1 MGNCVSLQISCDQ
14 ALNQSCGCL
23 FGERNYILMM
33 ESNLEVLQKTMQ
45 ELKEK
50 REDLLRRVS
59 IEEGQGL
66 QRLAQVQGW
75 FSRVETV
82 ESQVNDLLEAKSTQT
97 KRLCLCGFCSG
108 NLVSSYDY
116 GKKVYKELK
125 EVEALIAKCVFK
137 VVAEKIPTAKGE
149 KKHIQTTVG
158 LDSMVEKAWKSL
170 MNGENITTTLGLY
183 GMGGVGKTT
192 LLARINNKFL
202 EVVNEFDVVIWVVVS
217 KDLQIEG
224 IQKQILGS
232 LGLVDKEWKQE
243 TEKEKASR
251 IYNILNRRRFMLLL
265 DDLWSEVDL
274 NKIGVPP
281 LTQENRCK
289 MVFTTRS
296 KEVCKEM
303 EVDDEMEVVCLSP
316 GEAWELFQKKVGE
329 TPLKSHQD
337 IPILARKV
345 AEKCCGLPLALN
357 VIGKAMA
364 CKESVQE
371 WQHVLNVLNLSSHKF
386 PGMAEKILPILKFS
400 YDSLKD
406 ENAKTC
412 FLYCSLF
419 PEDYEI
425 GKEELIEYWICE
437 GLIDGDCGDNNQ
449 GHDIIGLLV
458 RTHLLMDCELTTK
471 VKMHDVIREMAL
483 WIGNKK
489 ELESCV
495 KSGAQLC
502 HIPTDINWENVR
514 RVSLMSNH
522 IEELSCSFH
531 CPNLS
536 TLLLR
541 KNKLVDIS
549 GEIFQ
554 FMPALVVLDLSKN
567 KSLIEL
573 PEEISNLGSLQYL
586 NLSYTGIK
594 CLPVG
599 IKELK
604 KLINL
609 NLEFTFELQS
619 IVGISTSLP
628 NLQVLK
634 LFYSRVCVD
643 DRLMEE
649 LQLLEHLKI
658 LTATVDDAMV
668 LKSLQGIERLASC
681 TRALCLKNMS
691 ATVVMLNTVALDG
704 LQRLAIVNS
713 KLSEIKIDCERR
725 ERGGG
730 GFKNLSTVY
739 IVDLEGPKDLSWLLF
754 AQNVKYLFVARS
766 SKIREIINREKGMSI
781 SNVHPGIVVP
791 FGKLELLKVS
801 DMDEL
806 RRIFWNPPTLPNL
819 RQFGVQNCPKLSRAA
834 TKFPRLERG
843 S

>member
-1 MGNCVSLQISCDQ
+1 
-14 ALNQSCGCL
+14 
-23 FGERNYILMM
+23 MM

-50 REDLLRRVS
+50 RDDLLRRVS
-59 IEEGQGL
+59 IEEDQGL

-75 FSRVETV
+75 FSRVEGV
-82 ESQVNDLLEAKSTQT
+82 ESQVNDLLDSKSTQT

-108 NLVSSYDY
+108 NLVSSYEY
-116 GKKVYKELK
+116 GKKVFKKLK
-125 EVEALIAKCVFK
+125 EVEVLAAKGVFE
-137 VVAEKIPTAKGE
+137 VVAEKTPTPKGV

-170 MNGENITTTLGLY
+170 MMNGDSRTLGLY

-202 EVVNEFDVVIWVVVS
+202 ELMSEVDVVIWVLVS

-224 IQKQILGS
+224 IQKQILGR
-232 LGLVDKEWKQE
+232 LGLEKEWKQE
-243 TEKEKASR
+243 KKKKKASR
-251 IYNILNRRRFMLLL
+251 IYNILNRRRFVLLL

-281 LTQENRCK
+281 LTQENRSK
-289 MVFTTRS
+289 IVFTTRS
-296 KEVCKEM
+296 KEVCKDM
-303 EVDDEMEVVCLSP
+303 EVDDELEVVCLSP
-316 GEAWELFQKKVGE
+316 DEAWELFQKKVGE
-329 TPLKSHQD
+329 TPLKSHED
-337 IPILARKV
+337 IPTLARKV

-357 VIGKAMA
+357 VIGKAMS

-371 WQHVLNVLNLSSHKF
+371 WHHVINVLNLSSHKF

-406 ENAKTC
+406 ENAKRC

-425 GKEELIEYWICE
+425 VKEDLIEYWICE
-437 GLIDGDCGDNNQ
+437 GFIDGDGNDCGANNQ
-449 GHDIIGLLV
+449 GHDIIGSLL

-471 VKMHDVIREMAL
+471 VRMHDVIREMAL
-483 WIGNKK
+483 WIAYDSRNQK
-489 ELESCV
+489 ESESYV

-502 HIPTDINWENVR
+502 HIPKDIKWESVR
-514 RVSLMSNH
+514 RVSLMSNQ
-522 IEELSCSFH
+522 ITEISCSFYCH
-531 CPNLS
+531 NLS

-549 GEIFQ
+549 GEIFR

-573 PEEISNLGSLQYL
+573 PEEISTLVSLQYL

-594 CLPVG
+594 WLPVG
-599 IKELK
+599 MKELK

-634 LFYSRVCVD
+634 LFYSRVCID

-649 LQLLEHLKI
+649 LQLLEHLKL
-658 LTATVDDAMV
+658 LTATVDDALI
-668 LKSLQGIERLASC
+668 LKSLQEIDRLASR

-691 ATVVMLNTVALDG
+691 ATVVILKTVALCG

-713 KLSEIKIDCERR
+713 KISEIKVDCENR
-725 ERGGG
+725 ETGAEFFQMNISSS
-730 GFKNLSTVY
+730 FKHLSTVY
-739 IVDLEGPKDLSWLLF
+739 IVDLEGPRDLTWLLF
-754 AQNVKYLFVARS
+754 AQNLKYLFVARS
-766 SKIREIINREKGMSI
+766 WKIKEIINREKGMSI
-781 SNVHPGIVVP
+781 SNVHPGIIVP

-801 DMDEL
+801 DMVEL
-806 RRIFWNPPTLPNL
+806 KRICWNPPTLPNL
-819 RQFGVQNCPKLSRAA
+819 RQFGVQNCPKLTRAA
-834 TKFPRLERG
+834 TKFSRHERG
-843 S
+843 F